1 MARSFSQFLLAV
13 AVAAVVGGSALA
25 QDTPLKEAVTLLRL
39 NKPDDALAKLRE
51 ILVSD
56 PSNTQA
62 LELYRSVSQDEWF
75 MLMTQKGEV
84 QQIAQTLLER
94 ARVDMKAR
102 SRDEAA
108 ITALVA
114 TATSKDSDYGAR
126 RKAINAL
133 INEHGEFA
141 VPPLVDKLGNPDD
154 SEGQVMAISV
164 LVELR
169 TIAVVPL
176 LEALKSGNE
185 RMVQNVA
192 AALYHID
199 DDRALP
205 LMSHLATDERL
216 PVREVAKKYI
226 AKKGVQAGQAVPM
239 LLAQSQTYLKGIVPP
254 GAYSDVV
261 WSWNGEKLVA
271 NDVPALL
278 YPCELAKS
286 VAGDAVRIAP
296 GDAAARSAL
305 AQANLA
311 QANLIE
317 TSIQKGEE
325 SLKPVEAMGAEL
337 RITALATGLES
348 LRSALRTGLEQQM
361 APVAVGAIQAL
372 QIAET
377 RESMNDSPLKDA
389 LASQDKRVRYAAAEA
404 LVAASGGAAVP
415 DSDRVVAVLG
425 EAVTEQAVRVVQV
438 IGPEST
444 TKAAVE
450 ATNKVRGYAVEASAD
465 ARSGMLKLRINP
477 NVDVIVVNEALPDDL
492 PQNIIGNVKK
502 DPRLASAKILVLT
515 TDEEKAKERFGD
527 QVGYIKGPLTGEAL
541 VAEVNKA
548 MEGVVDA
555 AALRAESF
563 AANASVAL
571 ASVAANSNGAIAPVV
586 ANVAAQLGRAD
597 AVSVPAAKA
606 LGHGGGAGELPALST
621 ALGGA
626 GSVELKKAV
635 AEAIGNICRRLGNCP
650 DDVATALAAALDGAT
665 DVGLRT
671 TIGVALSKCA
681 LSPAKYSELLKKL
694 NRIAA
699 PAAAAAPASEG

>member
-1 MARSFSQFLLAV
+1 
-13 AVAAVVGGSALA
+13 
-25 QDTPLKEAVTLLRL
+25 
-39 NKPDDALAKLRE
+39 
-51 ILVSD
+51 
-56 PSNTQA
+56 
-62 LELYRSVSQDEWF
+62 
-75 MLMTQKGEV
+75 
-84 QQIAQTLLER
+84 
-94 ARVDMKAR
+94 
-102 SRDEAA
+102 
-108 ITALVA
+108 
-114 TATSKDSDYGAR
+114 
-126 RKAINAL
+126 
-133 INEHGEFA
+133 
-141 VPPLVDKLGNPDD
+141 
-154 SEGQVMAISV
+154 
-164 LVELR
+164 
-169 TIAVVPL
+169 
-176 LEALKSGNE
+176 
-185 RMVQNVA
+185 
-192 AALYHID
+192 
-199 DDRALP
+199 
-205 LMSHLATDERL
+205 
-216 PVREVAKKYI
+216 
-226 AKKGVQAGQAVPM
+226 
-239 LLAQSQTYLKGIVPP
+239 
-254 GAYSDVV
+254 
-261 WSWNGEKLVA
+261 
-271 NDVPALL
+271 
-278 YPCELAKS
+278 
-286 VAGDAVRIAP
+286 
-296 GDAAARSAL
+296 
-305 AQANLA
+305 
-311 QANLIE
+311 
-317 TSIQKGEE
+317 
-325 SLKPVEAMGAEL
+325 
-337 RITALATGLES
+337 
-348 LRSALRTGLEQQM
+348 
-361 APVAVGAIQAL
+361 
-372 QIAET
+372 
-377 RESMNDSPLKDA
+377 
-389 LASQDKRVRYAAAEA
+389 
-404 LVAASGGAAVP
+404 VP

-465 ARSGMLKLRINP
+465 ARSGMRKLLINP

-515 TDEEKAKERFGD
+515 QDEEKAKERFGD

-555 AALRAESF
+555 AALRAEAF

-571 ASVAANSNGAIAPVV
+571 AAVAANSNGAIAPVV

-650 DDVATALAAALDGAT
+650 DDVATALATALDGAT
-665 DVGLRT
+665 DIGLRT